1 MFDVKPISAESVPK
15 AIERAE
21 RYRLL
26 NEPVEAESICLD
38 ILEVDPGNQKVLVVL
53 LLALTDQ
60 FDSHMNPAAISEA
73 TRVLGR
79 LQDEYARA
87 YFHGVICE
95 RRAKAH
101 FNRGGMGD
109 RFSAHEW
116 FVRAM
121 EHYETA
127 EAIKPAGNDEAILR
141 WNTCARI
148 LNRHREL
155 EPPQRETAEQM
166 LE

>member
-1 MFDVKPISAESVPK
+1 MIDIKPISAESNPK

-38 ILEVDPGNQKVLVVL
+38 ILEVDPENQRVLVVL

-60 FDSHMNPAAISEA
+60 FDFHTNPQAVTEA
-73 TRVLGR
+73 TRVLDR
-79 LQDEYARA
+79 LQDDYSRA
-87 YFHGVICE
+87 YYHGVICE

-101 FNRGGMGD
+101 FGRGGMGD
-109 RFSAHEW
+109 RFTAHEW

-121 EHYETA
+121 EYYETA
-127 EAIKPAGNDEAILR
+127 EAIRSPGNDESILR

-155 EPPQRETAEQM
+155 EAPQREVAEQM